1 MLFGITANASVLGTE
16 TIKHARIEIGKG
28 AVLETN
34 VFYGDQSGVGNQSE
48 YFVEYTPNTDLVPT
62 VITGDIYGY
71 KTVSAVAKDLMES
84 GENPTM
90 LVNSD
95 FFATNTGIPLSHHVV
110 DGIVTVM
117 DANDMDAI
125 GFNDDG
131 TAFISHLDLGITIQT
146 EDSEIE
152 VGALNKLRQPY
163 ALYMFTDSFS
173 DTTKAD
179 TKGINIVLKKSR
191 GNLKI
196 GSKMT
201 AVVES
206 ITEDEG
212 AVTIEDGKMVLSIDM
227 NAPTEFVE
235 AVKTIEE
242 GDYLSIETKA
252 DGDKRWKNA
261 KHILGVWGERLIKD
275 SEITNND
282 EAAAPRTAF
291 GIKED
296 GTLIF
301 YTLDG
306 RNPGHSYGARI
317 KTLAKRLLEM
327 GCVDAVNLDGG
338 GSTTIGTVYPGKDGF
353 SVINKPSDGYE
364 RKVSTVI
371 GLVNTASKSTKAE
384 KLFIY
389 PYTENYLSGATETFS
404 AYATDK
410 NYYKVPLT
418 EEVVFTAPD
427 GTTSADGKLKITGDG
442 KVAVKAKSGNLSSQ
456 IELSCYDTPTS
467 VAVLNASNGKSV
479 SSITL
484 QPNRKMDLN
493 AYAYVGH
500 KALIGDD
507 TCFTWKVEGDIGTID
522 KKGYFTASDKD
533 GEGAITISAGDYT
546 KTIDVKVKTIS
557 PYLKIN
563 FESEDNGKVTVSF
576 QSDEGK
582 AIWESDINLKVDGE
596 DTDFSLV
603 SNKFTLEFDDDKTH
617 KINITAK
624 NTDEYITV
632 ASYTVEGEDYDNGFV
647 DIKDSHWAKSYITY
661 MNNFGIINGI
671 KENGKTYFKPQNNV
685 TRGQFAVMIANA
697 TGVDLEEY
705 EDEEL
710 DFDDADSISDWCA
723 PHIQA
728 LCSMGIMNGKE
739 NNGKLIFDSNAPLTR
754 AEAITVISRLIPDN
768 VKTEEKSFAD
778 SKSIPSWSK
787 NAFNKLAS
795 LGIINGYSDNTI
807 KPKNNITR
815 AEAVK
820 LIYSIY

>member
-16 TIKHARIEIGKG
+16 TIKHARIDIGKG

-48 YFVEYTPNTDLVPT
+48 YFVEYTPNDNLVPT

-71 KTVSAVAKDLMES
+71 RTISTVAKELMES
-84 GENPTM
+84 GESPTLLM
-90 LVNSD
+90 NSD
-95 FFATNTGIPLSHHVV
+95 FFALNTGVPLSHHVIN
-110 DGIVTVM
+110 GMVTVM
-117 DANDMDAI
+117 DTNDMDAI
-125 GFNDDG
+125 GFNYDG
-131 TAFISHLDLGITIQT
+131 TAFISHLDLDITIQT

-163 ALYMFTDSFS
+163 ALYMYTDNFS
-173 DTTKAD
+173 ATTKAE

-191 GNLKI
+191 GDLRL

-206 ITEDEG
+206 ISEDEG
-212 AVTIEDGKMVLSIDM
+212 AVAIEDGKIVLSIDM
-227 NAPTEFVE
+227 NAPTELVE
-235 AVKTIEE
+235 AVKTVEE
-242 GDYLSIETKA
+242 GDYLSIVTKA
-252 DGDKRWKNA
+252 EGDKRWEDA

-275 SEITNND
+275 SEITKND

-291 GIKED
+291 GIKKD

-317 KTLAKRLLEM
+317 QTLAKRLLEL

-338 GSTTIGTVYPGKDGF
+338 GSTTIGTAYPGKDSF
-353 SVINKPSDGYE
+353 DIINKPSDGYE
-364 RKVSTVI
+364 RKVATVI
-371 GLVNTASKSTKAE
+371 GLVNTAPKSTKAE

-389 PYTENYLSGATETFS
+389 PYTENYLSGATENFS

-410 NYYKVPLT
+410 NYYRVPLT
-418 EEVVFTAPD
+418 EEVVYTAPD
-427 GTTSADGKLKITGDG
+427 GSTSTDGKLKITGDG
-442 KVAVKAKSGNLSSQ
+442 KVAVKAKSGKLTSQ

-467 VAVLNASNGKSV
+467 VAVVNASNGNSV
-479 SSITL
+479 SSIIL

-493 AYAYVGH
+493 AYAYVGN

-507 TCFTWKVEGDIGTID
+507 TCFTWQAKGDIGSID
-522 KKGYFTASDKD
+522 KNGHFTASEED

-546 KTIDVKVKTIS
+546 KTIDVKVKIIS
-557 PYLKIN
+557 PYLKVN
-563 FESEDNGKVTVSF
+563 FEDEDKGKITVSF
-576 QSDEGK
+576 ESDEGK
-582 AIWESDINLKVDGE
+582 AIWNSDISLKVDGE
-596 DTDFSLV
+596 DTEVNLV
-603 SNKFTLEFDDDKTH
+603 ANKLTLEFDDDKTH

-671 KENGKTYFKPQNNV
+671 KENGKIYFKPQNNV

-697 TGVDLEEY
+697 TGVDLDEY
-705 EDEEL
+705 EDAEL
-710 DFDDADSISDWCA
+710 KFDDADSIADWCA

-739 NNGKLIFDSNAPLTR
+739 NNGKLIFDPNAPLTR

-768 VKTEEKSFAD
+768 VKTEEKTFAD
-778 SKSIPSWSK
+778 SKSIPTWSK